1 MYLAR
6 EGFIFIVSCDSLTK
20 SITAEQ
26 GKENKCGCDVYTEG
40 MYPYLTPTKTH
51 LFRQH

>member
-26 GKENKCGCDVYTEG
+26 GKKNKCGYDVYTEG
-40 MYPYLTPTKTH
+40 NVPLPYPN
-51 LFRQH
+51 